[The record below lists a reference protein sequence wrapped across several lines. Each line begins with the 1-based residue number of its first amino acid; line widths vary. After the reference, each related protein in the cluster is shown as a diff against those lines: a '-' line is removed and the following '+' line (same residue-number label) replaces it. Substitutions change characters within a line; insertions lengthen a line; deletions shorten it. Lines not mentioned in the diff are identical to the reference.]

1 MSVVVKYV
9 DLDDNLVELANSGE
23 LEGKVGER
31 IDYSTEDEIRKLLA
45 AGYVLINNPFDPNDK
60 VNFFNEDPQEFTLTF
75 KHGKEEITAKN
86 LKYGCHLE
94 DVQMKG
100 EQVVHYVGLDQS
112 IPDKVTEVAFNRKI
126 IYDKVTKK
134 KLLTNTWQPEKYS
147 FPLVASP
154 TVMNYTPDKAVIG
167 GETATIQQP
176 KYEYV
181 VTYSPNKKNARRQKA
196 EIKFIDVDDNNR
208 ELATSG
214 ELKGKPGKEIPYDT
228 AEVLKNLT
236 AKGYEVVT
244 NDFDSEEQKPVFG
257 NSRDY
262 VQIFFVVLKHKKQ
275 VVNSEHPFSEID
287 ASLYEKEVHRTIR
300 FSGVDNKK
308 LDDVVQTAILKRNLT
323 VDLVTK
329 KIIPGEYTSQWNSSE
344 TYPSGSVP
352 VVSGY
357 HTKISEVVASPVE
370 KQDITEEV
378 KYYPNGYLIP
388 VDVNHNEFSEIDK
401 KQLITNSIDPTKVV
415 LPELDLENIV
425 LKQIKEVKIADPS
438 RNYEI
443 PYLLVHKYVAV
454 DEKHPQETVSPA
466 YYRRIV
472 TARVHYQGAG
482 DQTPPDAEQTVR
494 WTRTITYDEVSKEII
509 ENGMY
514 TTDWV
519 ADKDIFEATPTPVI
533 KGFAAN
539 IGLIGEHPVTE
550 TDLMATITYTPL
562 GKMIPVDEHG
572 NEIKNAMHPTYVN
585 DPYDPVRVLFTE
597 EVPEV
602 PGYAPV
608 KNTISVND
616 PFTDIKVAYTLKPRY
631 IPVNSE
637 HPYRPIKPTLYSV
650 PVKEIIKYQGAGDQ
664 TPITRIQGANWTR
677 TLTVDEN
684 TGELVDAGKYT
695 TGWLVDKKQYIAVKT
710 PVIDSYHADKNI
722 IDEEKVKKADL
733 NFTVTY
739 KANGRIVPVD
749 TKGNVLKGV
758 EQPFY
763 VTDPSDAT
771 KVIKI
776 QGVPRIMN
784 YIPEQATITVRN
796 ASENTPVRYYT
807 FDEMS
812 ELKAESKEI
821 AQEKSKDIKP
831 KKKVEEKTEKKEK
844 EKEHAL
850 KTEKEN
856 KAETNPK
863 KESTQADGQN
873 EQDHKVLKHIFPWMK

>member
-9 DLDDNLVELANSGE
+9 DLDNNLVELAHSGE

-31 IDYSTEDEIRKLLA
+31 IDYRTEDEIRKILA

-60 VNFFNEDPQEFTLTF
+60 VNFFNEDSQEFTLTF

-154 TVMNYTPDKAVIG
+154 TVMNYTPNKAVIG

-214 ELKGKPGKEIPYDT
+214 KLKGKPEKEIPYNT

-244 NDFDSEEQKPVFG
+244 NDFDSEKQNPVFG

-275 VVNSEHPFSEID
+275 VVNSEHPFSGID

-300 FSGVDNKK
+300 FSGIDNKK

-329 KIIPGEYTSQWNSSE
+329 KIIPGEYTSQWHSSE
-344 TYPSGSVP
+344 TYPSVSVP

-357 HTKISEVVASPVE
+357 HTKISKVVASPVE
-370 KQDITEEV
+370 KQDVTEEV
-378 KYYPNGYLIP
+378 KYYSNGYLIP

-415 LPELDLENIV
+415 LPELDLKNIV
-425 LKQIKEVKIADPS
+425 LKQIKEVEIADPS

-454 DEKHPQETVSPA
+454 DEKHPQEVISPS

-539 IGLIGEHPVTE
+539 IGLIGEHPVTA

-616 PFTDIKVAYTLKPRY
+616 PFTDIKVSYTLKPRY

-650 PVKEIIKYQGAGDQ
+650 PVKEIIKYQGAGEQ

-710 PVIDSYHADKNI
+710 PVIDGYHADKNI

-749 TKGNVLKGV
+749 AKGNVLNGV
-758 EQPFY
+758 EQPPY

-771 KVIKI
+771 KVIKT

-784 YIPEQATITVRN
+784 YIPDRATITVKD
-796 ASENTPVRYYT
+796 ASENTLVKYYT

-812 ELKAESKEI
+812 ELKVEYKKIE
-821 AQEKSKDIKP
+821 QEKSKDIKP
-831 KKKVEEKTEKKEK
+831 KKKAEEKGAKE
-844 EKEHAL
+844 EEQSL
-850 KTEKEN
+850 KTEEEK
-856 KAETNPK
+856 KAEMASK
-863 KESTQADGQN
+863 KEATQVDGQN
-873 EQDHKVLKHIFPWMK
+873 EQERKVLRHIFPWMK

>member
-9 DLDDNLVELANSGE
+9 DLDNNLVELAHSGE

-31 IDYSTEDEIRKLLA
+31 IDYRTEDEIRKILA

-60 VNFFNEDPQEFTLTF
+60 VNFFNEDSQEFTLTF

-154 TVMNYTPDKAVIG
+154 IVMNYTPNKAVIG

-208 ELATSG
+208 EVATSG
-214 ELKGKPGKEIPYDT
+214 ELKGKPEKEIPYNT

-275 VVNSEHPFSEID
+275 VVNSEHPFSGID

-300 FSGVDNKK
+300 FSGIDNKK

-329 KIIPGEYTSQWNSSE
+329 KIIPGEYTSQWHSSE
-344 TYPSGSVP
+344 TYPSVSVP

-357 HTKISEVVASPVE
+357 HTKISKVVASPVE
-370 KQDITEEV
+370 KQDVTEEV
-378 KYYPNGYLIP
+378 KYYSNGYLIP

-415 LPELDLENIV
+415 LPELDLKNIV
-425 LKQIKEVKIADPS
+425 LKQIKEVEIADPS

-454 DEKHPQETVSPA
+454 DEKHPQEVISPA

-539 IGLIGEHPVTE
+539 IGLIGEHPVTA

-650 PVKEIIKYQGAGDQ
+650 PVKEIIKYQGAGEQ

-710 PVIDSYHADKNI
+710 PVIDGYHADKNI

-749 TKGNVLKGV
+749 AKGNVLNGV
-758 EQPFY
+758 EQPPY

-771 KVIKI
+771 KVIKT

-784 YIPEQATITVRN
+784 YIPDRATITVKD
-796 ASENTPVRYYT
+796 ASENTLVKYYT

-812 ELKAESKEI
+812 ELKVEYKKIE
-821 AQEKSKDIKP
+821 QEKSKDIKP
-831 KKKVEEKTEKKEK
+831 KKKAEEKGAKE
-844 EKEHAL
+844 EEQSL
-850 KTEKEN
+850 KTEEEK
-856 KAETNPK
+856 KAEMASK
-863 KESTQADGQN
+863 KEATQVDGQN
-873 EQDHKVLKHIFPWMK
+873 EQERKVLRHIFPWMK

>member
-9 DLDDNLVELANSGE
+9 DLDNNLVELAHSGE

-31 IDYSTEDEIRKLLA
+31 IDYRTEDEIRKILA

-60 VNFFNEDPQEFTLTF
+60 VNFFNEDSQEFTLTF

-154 TVMNYTPDKAVIG
+154 TVMNYTPNKAVIG

-214 ELKGKPGKEIPYDT
+214 ELKGKPEKEIPYNT

-244 NDFDSEEQKPVFG
+244 NDFDSEKQNPVFG

-275 VVNSEHPFSEID
+275 VVNSEHPFSGID

-300 FSGVDNKK
+300 FSGIDNKK

-329 KIIPGEYTSQWNSSE
+329 KIIPGEYTSQWHSSE
-344 TYPSGSVP
+344 TYPSVSVP

-357 HTKISEVVASPVE
+357 HTKISKVVASPVE
-370 KQDITEEV
+370 KQDVTEEV
-378 KYYPNGYLIP
+378 KYYSNGYLIP

-415 LPELDLENIV
+415 LPELDLKNIV
-425 LKQIKEVKIADPS
+425 LKQIKEVEIADPS

-454 DEKHPQETVSPA
+454 DEKHPQEVISPA

-695 TGWLVDKKQYIAVKT
+695 TGWLIDKKQYIAVKT
-710 PVIDSYHADKNI
+710 PVIDGYHADKNI

-749 TKGNVLKGV
+749 AKGNVLNGV
-758 EQPFY
+758 EQPPY

-771 KVIKI
+771 KVIKT

-784 YIPEQATITVRN
+784 YIPDRATITVKD
-796 ASENTPVRYYT
+796 ASENTLVKYYT

-812 ELKAESKEI
+812 ELKVEYKKIE
-821 AQEKSKDIKP
+821 QEKSKDIKP
-831 KKKVEEKTEKKEK
+831 KKKAEEKGAKE
-844 EKEHAL
+844 EEQSL
-850 KTEKEN
+850 KTEEEK
-856 KAETNPK
+856 KAEMASK
-863 KESTQADGQN
+863 KEATQVDGQN
-873 EQDHKVLKHIFPWMK
+873 EQERKVLRHIFPWMK

>member
-9 DLDDNLVELANSGE
+9 DLDNNLVELAHSGE

-31 IDYSTEDEIRKLLA
+31 IDYRTEDEIRKILA

-60 VNFFNEDPQEFTLTF
+60 VNFFNEDSQEFTLTF
-75 KHGKEEITAKN
+75 KHDKEEITAKN

-214 ELKGKPGKEIPYDT
+214 ELKGKPEKEIPYNT

-275 VVNSEHPFSEID
+275 VVNSEHPFSGID

-300 FSGVDNKK
+300 FSGIDNKK

-329 KIIPGEYTSQWNSSE
+329 KNIPGEYTSQWHSSE
-344 TYPSGSVP
+344 TYPSVSVP
-352 VVSGY
+352 VFSGY
-357 HTKISEVVASPVE
+357 HTRIREVVALPVE
-370 KQDITEEV
+370 KQDLNEEV

-388 VDVNHNEFSEIDK
+388 VDVNHNKFSEIDK

-415 LPELDLENIV
+415 LPELDLKNIV
-425 LKQIKEVKIADPS
+425 LKQIKEVEIADPS

-454 DEKHPQETVSPA
+454 DEKHPQEVISPA

-695 TGWLVDKKQYIAVKT
+695 TGWLIDKKQYIAVKT
-710 PVIDSYHADKNI
+710 PVIDGYHADKNI

-749 TKGNVLKGV
+749 AKGNVLNGV
-758 EQPFY
+758 EQPPY

-771 KVIKI
+771 KVIKT

-784 YIPEQATITVRN
+784 YIPDRATITVKD
-796 ASENTPVRYYT
+796 ASENTLVKYYT

-812 ELKAESKEI
+812 ELKVEYKKIE
-821 AQEKSKDIKP
+821 QEKSKDIKP
-831 KKKVEEKTEKKEK
+831 KKKAEEKGAKE
-844 EKEHAL
+844 EEQSL
-850 KTEKEN
+850 KTEEEK
-856 KAETNPK
+856 KAEMASK
-863 KESTQADGQN
+863 KEATQVDGQN
-873 EQDHKVLKHIFPWMK
+873 EQERKVLRHIFPWMK

>member
-1 MSVVVKYV
+1 M
-9 DLDDNLVELANSGE
+9 
-23 LEGKVGER
+23 
-31 IDYSTEDEIRKLLA
+31 
-45 AGYVLINNPFDPNDK
+45 
-60 VNFFNEDPQEFTLTF
+60 
-75 KHGKEEITAKN
+75 
-86 LKYGCHLE
+86 
-94 DVQMKG
+94 
-100 EQVVHYVGLDQS
+100 
-112 IPDKVTEVAFNRKI
+112 
-126 IYDKVTKK
+126 
-134 KLLTNTWQPEKYS
+134 
-147 FPLVASP
+147 
-154 TVMNYTPDKAVIG
+154 
-167 GETATIQQP
+167 
-176 KYEYV
+176 
-181 VTYSPNKKNARRQKA
+181 
-196 EIKFIDVDDNNR
+196 
-208 ELATSG
+208 
-214 ELKGKPGKEIPYDT
+214 
-228 AEVLKNLT
+228 
-236 AKGYEVVT
+236 
-244 NDFDSEEQKPVFG
+244 
-257 NSRDY
+257 
-262 VQIFFVVLKHKKQ
+262 
-275 VVNSEHPFSEID
+275 
-287 ASLYEKEVHRTIR
+287 
-300 FSGVDNKK
+300 
-308 LDDVVQTAILKRNLT
+308 
-323 VDLVTK
+323 
-329 KIIPGEYTSQWNSSE
+329 
-344 TYPSGSVP
+344 P

-370 KQDITEEV
+370 KQDVTEEV
-378 KYYPNGYLIP
+378 KYYSNGYLIP

-415 LPELDLENIV
+415 LPELDLKNIV
-425 LKQIKEVKIADPS
+425 LKQIKEVEIADPS

-454 DEKHPQETVSPA
+454 DEKHPQEVVSPA

-585 DPYDPVRVLFTE
+585 DPYDSVRVLFTE

-695 TGWLVDKKQYIAVKT
+695 TGWLIDKKQYIAVKT
-710 PVIDSYHADKNI
+710 PVIDGYHADKNI

-749 TKGNVLKGV
+749 AKGNVLNGV
-758 EQPFY
+758 EQPPY

-771 KVIKI
+771 KVIKT

-784 YIPEQATITVRN
+784 YIPDRATITVKD
-796 ASENTPVRYYT
+796 ASENTLVKYYT

-812 ELKAESKEI
+812 ELKVEYKKIE
-821 AQEKSKDIKP
+821 QEKSKDIKP
-831 KKKVEEKTEKKEK
+831 KKKAEEKGAKE
-844 EKEHAL
+844 EEQSL
-850 KTEKEN
+850 KTEEEK
-856 KAETNPK
+856 KAEMASK
-863 KESTQADGQN
+863 KEATQIDGQN
-873 EQDHKVLKHIFPWMK
+873 EQERKVLRHIFPWMK

>member
-9 DLDDNLVELANSGE
+9 DLDNNLVELAHSGE

-31 IDYSTEDEIRKLLA
+31 IDYRTEDEIRKILA

-60 VNFFNEDPQEFTLTF
+60 VNFFNEDSQEFTLTF

-154 TVMNYTPDKAVIG
+154 TVMNYTPNKAVIG

-214 ELKGKPGKEIPYDT
+214 ELKGKPEKEIPYNT

-244 NDFDSEEQKPVFG
+244 NDFDSEKQNPVFG

-275 VVNSEHPFSEID
+275 VVNSEHPFSGID

-300 FSGVDNKK
+300 FSGIDNKK

-329 KIIPGEYTSQWNSSE
+329 KIIPGEYTSQWHSSE
-344 TYPSGSVP
+344 TYPSVSVP

-357 HTKISEVVASPVE
+357 HTKISKVVASPVE
-370 KQDITEEV
+370 KQDVTEEV
-378 KYYPNGYLIP
+378 KYYSNGYLIP

-415 LPELDLENIV
+415 LPELDLKNIV
-425 LKQIKEVKIADPS
+425 LKQIKEVEIADPS

-454 DEKHPQETVSPA
+454 DEKHPQEVISPS

-695 TGWLVDKKQYIAVKT
+695 TGWLIDKKQYIAVKT
-710 PVIDSYHADKNI
+710 PVIDGYHADKNI

-749 TKGNVLKGV
+749 AKGNVLNGV
-758 EQPFY
+758 EQPPY

-771 KVIKI
+771 KVIKT

-784 YIPEQATITVRN
+784 YIPDRATITVKD
-796 ASENTPVRYYT
+796 ASENTLVKYYT

-812 ELKAESKEI
+812 ELKVEYKKIE
-821 AQEKSKDIKP
+821 QEKSKDIKP
-831 KKKVEEKTEKKEK
+831 KKKAEEKGAKE
-844 EKEHAL
+844 EEQSL
-850 KTEKEN
+850 KTEEEK
-856 KAETNPK
+856 KAEMASK
-863 KESTQADGQN
+863 KEATQVDGQN
-873 EQDHKVLKHIFPWMK
+873 EQERKVLRHIFPWMK

>member
-9 DLDDNLVELANSGE
+9 DLDNNLVELANSGE

-31 IDYSTEDEIRKLLA
+31 IDYKTEDEIRKILA

-60 VNFFNEDPQEFTLTF
+60 VNFFNEDSQEFTLTF

-214 ELKGKPGKEIPYDT
+214 ELKGKPGKEIPYNT

-275 VVNSEHPFSEID
+275 VVNSENPFSGID
-287 ASLYEKEVHRTIR
+287 TSLYEKEVHRIIR
-300 FSGVDNKK
+300 FSGIDNKK

-329 KIIPGEYTSQWNSSE
+329 KNIPGEYTSQWHSSE
-344 TYPSGSVP
+344 TYPSVSVP
-352 VVSGY
+352 VFSGY
-357 HTKISEVVASPVE
+357 HTRIREVVALPVE
-370 KQDITEEV
+370 KQDLNEEV

-388 VDVNHNEFSEIDK
+388 VDVNHNKFSEIDK

-415 LPELDLENIV
+415 LPELDLKNIV
-425 LKQIKEVKIADPS
+425 LKQIKEVEIADPS

-454 DEKHPQETVSPA
+454 DEKHLQEVISPA

-494 WTRTITYDEVSKEII
+494 WTRKITYDEVSKEII

-684 TGELVDAGKYT
+684 MGELVDAGKYT
-695 TGWLVDKKQYIAVKT
+695 TGWLVDKKQYIAVKI
-710 PVIDSYHADKNI
+710 PVIDGYHADKNI

-763 VTDPSDAT
+763 VTDSSDAT

-796 ASENTPVRYYT
+796 ASENTLVKYYT

-812 ELKAESKEI
+812 ELKVESKKIE
-821 AQEKSKDIKP
+821 QEKSKDIKP
-831 KKKVEEKTEKKEK
+831 KKKAEEKGAKEEEKS
-844 EKEHAL
+844 L
-850 KTEKEN
+850 KTEEEK
-856 KAETNPK
+856 KAEMASK
-863 KESTQADGQN
+863 KEATQVDGQN
-873 EQDHKVLKHIFPWMK
+873 EQERKVLRYIFPWMK